1 MILKDSSTLAP
12 KAMDKSQTK
21 LATAALL
28 EKISKLQNVLY
39 AQGKYSLL
47 IILQGMDASGKDG
60 AIKNVFSGINPL
72 GTKLKAFK
80 TPTEEEA
87 KHDFLWRIHSNT
99 PEKGMIQLFNR
110 SHYEDVLVP
119 KVHKWVSEEVINER
133 YQHINN
139 FESLLQSNDTRI
151 LKFYL
156 HISKEEQQIRLKE
169 RTENPEKY
177 WKHSAKDKQEAA
189 FWEQYRDAYENI
201 FKKCNEVAKW
211 IIVPA
216 DQNWYKDFVIATA
229 VVECLEKLKLE
240 YPPLIT

>member
-1 MILKDSSTLAP
+1 MILKDISTRAP
-12 KAMDKSQTK
+12 KEFDKSETK
-21 LATAALL
+21 IATEVLL

-47 IILQGMDASGKDG
+47 ILLQGLDASGKDG

-87 KHDFLWRIHSNT
+87 KHDFLWRINANT

-119 KVHKWVSEEVINER
+119 KVHKWVSNAVIEER
-133 YQHINN
+133 YLQINN
-139 FESLLQSNDTRI
+139 FEKLLQSNETQI

-156 HISKEEQQIRLKE
+156 HISPEEQQIRLKE
-169 RTENPEKY
+169 RTENPEKF
-177 WKHSAKDKQEAA
+177 WKHHAKDQREAA
-189 FWEQYRDAYENI
+189 LWEQYLEAYEAI
-201 FKKCNEVAKW
+201 FKNCNEVAKW
-211 IIVPA
+211 TVVPA
-216 DQNWYKDFVIATA
+216 DQNWYKDFIIATK

-240 YPPLIT
+240 YPPLQK

>member
-1 MILKDSSTLAP
+1 MLKEISTRAP
-12 KAMDKSQTK
+12 EKFDKRETK

-28 EKISKLQNVLY
+28 EKMSKLQNVLY

-47 IILQGMDASGKDG
+47 IVLQGLDASGKDG

-72 GTKLKAFK
+72 GTELKAFK
-80 TPTEEEA
+80 APTEEEA
-87 KHDFLWRIHSNT
+87 KHDFLWRINAHT

-119 KVHKWVSEEVINER
+119 KVHKWVSNETIDER
-133 YQHINN
+133 YSHINN
-139 FESLLQSNDTRI
+139 FEKLLLSNGTQI

-156 HISKEEQQIRLKE
+156 HISHEEQQIRLKE
-169 RTENPEKY
+169 RTENPEKF
-177 WKHSAKDKQEAA
+177 WKHSAKDEQESAL
-189 FWEQYRDAYENI
+189 WDKYQKAYENI

-211 IIVPA
+211 TIVPA
-216 DQNWYKDFVIATA
+216 DQNWYKDFIIATT

-240 YPPLIT
+240 YPPLQA

>member
-1 MILKDSSTLAP
+1 MILKDISTRAP
-12 KAMDKSQTK
+12 KEFDKSETK
-21 LATAALL
+21 IATEVLL

-47 IILQGMDASGKDG
+47 ILLQGLDASGKDG

-87 KHDFLWRIHSNT
+87 KHDFLWRINANT

-119 KVHKWVSEEVINER
+119 KVHKWVINAVIEER
-133 YQHINN
+133 YLHINN
-139 FESLLQSNDTRI
+139 FEKLLQSNETQI

-156 HISKEEQQIRLKE
+156 HISPEEQQIRLKE
-169 RTENPEKY
+169 RTENPEKF
-177 WKHSAKDKQEAA
+177 WKHHAKDQREAA
-189 FWEQYRDAYENI
+189 LWEQYLEAYEAI
-201 FKKCNEVAKW
+201 FKNCNEVAKW
-211 IIVPA
+211 TVVPA
-216 DQNWYKDFVIATA
+216 DQNWYKDFIIATK

-240 YPPLIT
+240 YPPLQK